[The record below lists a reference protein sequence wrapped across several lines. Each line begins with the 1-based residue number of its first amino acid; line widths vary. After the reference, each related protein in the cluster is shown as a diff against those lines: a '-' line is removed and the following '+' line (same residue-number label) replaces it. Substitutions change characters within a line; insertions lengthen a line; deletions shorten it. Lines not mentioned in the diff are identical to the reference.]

1 MGIHKDTE
9 ILKLLHFL
17 YAVQITLYWHTIL
30 FLMHQWLH
38 VNLVR
43 GVILKY
49 TSKIAKKPLKSA
61 HVNHQK
67 KNKVYF
73 ICRCIL
79 FNINTKSLILIYK
92 EIYKYVFLKIYRQAY
107 FSTLLNMHLL
117 LYIDTHTHTPEGSLC
132 AHLLPAS
139 LYVLFYFG
147 KGMAFQFIC
156 SLSILLQIHSTIVL
170 HQHTQ
175 LASVCHLCRFN
186 C

>member
-1 MGIHKDTE
+1 MSTIKRKIRY
-9 ILKLLHFL
+9 IL
-17 YAVQITLYWHTIL
+17 
-30 FLMHQWLH
+30 
-38 VNLVR
+38 
-43 GVILKY
+43 
-49 TSKIAKKPLKSA
+49 SA
-61 HVNHQK
+61 DV
-67 KNKVYF
+67 F
-73 ICRCIL
+73 S
-79 FNINTKSLILIYK
+79 FNINTKSLIYK

-117 LYIDTHTHTPEGSLC
+117 LYIDTHTHSPEGSLC

-186 C
+186 CWPNGCHREVCFKKLMNKADSIKRKIQRIACLWPSCFVLFYHSVLMGFLAN

>member
-17 YAVQITLYWHTIL
+17 YAVQITLHWHTIL

-49 TSKIAKKPLKSA
+49 TRKIAKKPLKRKLMSTIKRKIRYILSA
-61 HVNHQK
+61 D
-67 KNKVYF
+67 
-73 ICRCIL
+73 ISS
-79 FNINTKSLILIYK
+79 FNFNTKSLILIYK

-107 FSTLLNMHLL
+107 FSTLLNMYLL
-117 LYIDTHTHTPEGSLC
+117 LYIDTHNPEGSLC

-156 SLSILLQIHSTIVL
+156 SLSILLQIHPTIVL